1 MSNPLGLLFEG
12 PKIKI
17 IQNINKYLFNNFYMK
32 KRGQFYLLAAI
43 VIISIIIGFATIANY
58 SKTTTSTKVYD
69 LGEELKIESANV
81 LDYGTYSGLDEDQMA
96 NLLEGFI
103 EAYSEY
109 GEIESLYFI
118 FGNME
123 NIVVMGYQELSED
136 VEVSGDVS
144 EDFVLQIGGGIFSQ
158 EFTPSPP
165 WKIEVKI
172 DGVLYEFKLKPGE
185 NFYFIISLTD
195 EGETHVYVGDE

>member
-1 MSNPLGLLFEG
+1 
-12 PKIKI
+12 
-17 IQNINKYLFNNFYMK
+17 MK
-32 KRGQFYLLAAI
+32 KKGQFYLLAAI
-43 VIISIIIGFATIANY
+43 VIISIIIGFAAIANY
-58 SKTTTSTKVYD
+58 SKTTGSTKVYD
-69 LGEELKIESANV
+69 LGEELKIESANI
-81 LDYGTYSGLDEDQMA
+81 LDYGTYSGLDEEQMI

-118 FGNME
+118 FGNMK
-123 NIVVMGYQELSED
+123 NIVVMGYQELSEN

-144 EDFVLQIGGGIFSQ
+144 EDFISQIEGGIFSQ

-172 DGVLYEFKLKPGE
+172 NGVLYEFKLKPGE